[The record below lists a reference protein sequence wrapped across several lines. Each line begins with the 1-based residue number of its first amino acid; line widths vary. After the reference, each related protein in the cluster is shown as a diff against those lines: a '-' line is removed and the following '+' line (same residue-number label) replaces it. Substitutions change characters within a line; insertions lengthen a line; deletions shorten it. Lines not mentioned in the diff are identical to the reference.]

1 MTTTVT
7 SRRRFLGLLG
17 AGGVATCLPVA
28 QASPASALGL
38 TGPMAAPLSPPSG
51 WLDGDEVA
59 QTYHRALLRHT
70 RWTETQWD
78 ASAGTY
84 RKTDFNFAVVLGHA
98 LLLTRGH
105 YDADEAGIDEATL
118 RQRTLAT
125 ITHFAGTNRNA
136 GGTEWGR
143 TLFWDST
150 FQLYVQLAAC
160 LLWDELDPLT
170 RDRMQAIAV
179 EQAAYTTSLGT
190 SDDPA
195 SGSWSPNGLKGG
207 WVGDTKLEEMGV
219 YTQSLAPGLAWGSDD
234 PRWESWMAS
243 YGRWSRNEAG
253 LPQADAAN
261 PALVDGVPVLTN
273 TSHNVYDTFVVE
285 NHGSFGPH
293 YQSELWRTSGR
304 NSAHFIVAGRPLPE
318 VLTRQPNGE
327 PLWNRLLGVMSD
339 AGEPLMPL
347 VDDREHLYGRD
358 VIPIAFLAQV
368 VGDRAAARAET
379 DLAERLLPYLAYP
392 PAYRLT
398 KFSGE
403 PKYEPEARAEVAISF
418 LLHEWRA
425 AHGDVPVPLTSEEL
439 YATGAGAVDLGDGPG
454 IVSHQSPRAWAG
466 AISKPGFVK
475 LAWQPDHDDWFFNL
489 GGTSPMYLPRTNLG
503 VTGRNVRT
511 YAAARD
517 GYDASVTVLTLG
529 AAGRVALAT
538 LPGGEVVMTSSGVAD
553 REGTFGLHNLT
564 MPGVRGLD
572 GTRTFVTGDGTLEAT
587 AADAQ
592 GDLPSGVARRDV
604 LDVAGSVTARHVRM
618 LGVTPDPTYGYSII
632 SFEVRTAAGGAD
644 LAARRP
650 TTASSSDTGRGAGL
664 ATDASSAT
672 RWAVSRGDRS
682 RADSWLAVD
691 LGTPTA
697 VGQVTIDW
705 EAAAGRAYV
714 VQTSDDGVTWT
725 TRASYP
731 RVLRSSRWLGIDDR
745 VGFLVR
751 GGTNP
756 IEIGGSTVTLSAGPA
771 AGSAGIVVEGLPQVR
786 SADLA
791 RLADDAE
798 AAAPRP
804 SAPGVTASLAGG
816 LLSIFNLTGAA
827 VESEVAMAVD
837 GAVPCYQGTQRLTD
851 AGSALQTRLE
861 AGDGVVMAARATVSA
876 VGGGRPPAGLVV
888 TVDDAAT
895 LRLTGIDAQVE
906 VAFTDGRRR
915 RATVSSGRT
924 TTVRG
929 TGKPFPLDDLAL
941 ACQTF
946 PTSPLPPTMTSPA
959 AAVDGEDT
967 TAWEVTGSGRMVV
980 DLGTTHALGKAVIDW
995 GTAPGF
1001 GTVEVSDDGID
1012 FRRVG
1017 RVGPGTRLG
1026 SLTLGTSARYV
1037 GLSVDS
1043 PGSSDRKVT
1052 VVSFRVTAG

>member
-1 MTTTVT
+1 MTPTVT

-17 AGGVATCLPVA
+17 AGGVATCLPLT
-28 QASPASALGL
+28 QAPPVTALGL
-38 TGPMAAPLSPPSG
+38 SAPTALAAPDG
-51 WLDGDEVA
+51 WLDADAVA
-59 QTYHRALLRHT
+59 KTYHRALLRHT

-125 ITHFAGTNRNA
+125 ITHFARTNRNA

-150 FQLYVQLAAC
+150 FQLYVQLAAR
-160 LLWDELDPLT
+160 LLWDELDSET
-170 RDRMQAIAV
+170 RDRMQTIAV

-207 WVGDTKLEEMGV
+207 WAGDTKLEEMGV
-219 YTQSLAPGLAWGSDD
+219 YTQSLAPGLAWGSGD
-234 PRWESWMAS
+234 PRWQSWMAA

-261 PALVDGVPVLTN
+261 PTLVDGIPVLTN
-273 TSHNVYDTFVVE
+273 TSHNIYDTFVVE

-327 PLWNRLLGVMSD
+327 PLWNRLVGVMSD

-368 VGDRAAARAET
+368 KGDRAAARAET

-392 PAYRLT
+392 PEYRLT

-425 AHGDVPVPLTSEEL
+425 AEGDAPEPLTSEEL
-439 YATGAGAVDLGDGPG
+439 YAAGSGAVDLGSGPG
-454 IVSHQSPRAWAG
+454 VVSHQSPRAWAG
-466 AISKPGFVK
+466 AVSKTGFVK
-475 LAWQPDHDDWFFNL
+475 LAWQPEHDDWFFNL
-489 GGTSPMYLPRTNLG
+489 GGSSPMYLPRTNLG
-503 VTGRNVRT
+503 VTARSVRT

-529 AAGRVALAT
+529 DAGRVGLAT

-572 GTRTFVTGDGTLEAT
+572 GTRTFVTADGTLEAK

-592 GDLPSGVARRDV
+592 GDLPTGVARRDV
-604 LDVAGSVTARHVRM
+604 VDVPGTVRARFVRM
-618 LGVTPDPTYGYSII
+618 LGVTPDPTYGYSIV
-632 SFEVRTAAGGAD
+632 SFEVRSATGGAD

-650 TTASSSDTGRGAGL
+650 TTASSSDTGRAASL
-664 ATDASSAT
+664 ATDASSST
-672 RWAVSRGDRS
+672 RWAVSRADRP

-697 VGQVTIDW
+697 IAEVTIDW
-705 EAAAGRAYV
+705 EASAGRAYA
-714 VQTSDDGVTWT
+714 VQTSDDGTTWT

-731 RVLRSSRWLGIDDR
+731 RVLRSSRWVGIDDR

-751 GGTNP
+751 GSSNP
-756 IEIGGSTVTLSAGPA
+756 IEVGDSILTLSAGPA
-771 AGSAGIVVEGLPQVR
+771 AGSAGIVVEGLPDVR

-791 RLADDAE
+791 RLADSAE
-798 AAAPRP
+798 TGAPRP
-804 SAPGVTASLAGG
+804 ATPGVTASLAGG
-816 LLSIFNLTGAA
+816 LLSVVNLTAAA
-827 VESEVAMAVD
+827 VDTDVELTTD
-837 GAVPCYQGTQRLTD
+837 GPVPCYDGEQRVTVDGSVLTASLD
-851 AGSALQTRLE
+851 ASS
-861 AGDGVVMAARATVSA
+861 GVVLASRATVSA
-876 VGGGRPPAGLVV
+876 VDGGRPPAGLVV
-888 TVDDAAT
+888 TLENAVSAQ
-895 LRLTGIDAQVE
+895 LTGIDGQVE
-906 VAFTDGRRR
+906 IAFANGRRR
-915 RATVSSGRT
+915 RVTVSRTRTTTATVS
-924 TTVRG
+924 G
-929 TGKPFPLDDLAL
+929 TAYPLDDLAL
-941 ACQTF
+941 TRQTF
-946 PTSPLPPTMTSPA
+946 PTSPLPATMTSPA
-959 AAVDGEDT
+959 AAVDGSDT

-980 DLGTTHALGKAVIDW
+980 DLGDTRALGRAVVDW

-1001 GTVEVSDDGID
+1001 GTVEVSDDGLT
-1012 FRRVG
+1012 FRRIG
-1017 RVGPGTRLG
+1017 RVGPGTQQG
-1026 SLTLGTSARYV
+1026 SLSLGTSARYV
-1037 GLSVDS
+1037 GLSVEA
-1043 PGSSDRKVT
+1043 PGSSKRAVT
-1052 VVSFRVTAG
+1052 VRSFTVTAG